1 MISTDIHGGNLFS
14 PDGNTLLPQDAE
26 QEEIMRTKFVQVL
39 LEEQWNKLGHKHLGT
54 IEVLQ
59 TSSD

>member
-1 MISTDIHGGNLFS
+1 MAEFV
-14 PDGNTLLPQDAE
+14 LPQDAE

-39 LEEQWNKLGHKHLGT
+39 LEEQWNKLGHKPLGT

-59 TSSD
+59 KS